1 MLEWDKHIATY
12 REEGA
17 ILLTCLE
24 DGCGWVYS
32 GPRGNLMAEG
42 HLQME
47 HPRVMED
54 A

>member
-1 MLEWDKHIATY
+1 MLDLDKHVATY

-17 ILLTCLE
+17 VLLTCLE

-47 HPRVMED
+47 HPRVLEEV
-54 A
+54 